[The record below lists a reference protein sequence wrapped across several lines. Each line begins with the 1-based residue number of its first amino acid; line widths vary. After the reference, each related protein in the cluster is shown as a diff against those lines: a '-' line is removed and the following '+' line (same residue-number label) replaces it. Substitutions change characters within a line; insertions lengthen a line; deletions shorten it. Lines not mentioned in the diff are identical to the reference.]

1 MVVGYFNVGS
11 GVFKMDSNG
20 RSAKKEKYLEKD
32 SEKKNQYLHAN
43 AIKQL
48 PEPYSTVAHKK
59 RYSIVNDT
67 LN

>member
-32 SEKKNQYLHAN
+32 SEKKINICMLMLKTASGTLQHSRSQKTLQY
-43 AIKQL
+43 
-48 PEPYSTVAHKK
+48 
-59 RYSIVNDT
+59 R
-67 LN
+67 

>member
-32 SEKKNQYLHAN
+32 SEKKYQFEKL
-43 AIKQL
+43 KQ
-48 PEPYSTVAHKK
+48 
-59 RYSIVNDT
+59 
-67 LN
+67 

>member
-20 RSAKKEKYLEKD
+20 RSAKKEKYLEK
-32 SEKKNQYLHAN
+32 EYLHAN